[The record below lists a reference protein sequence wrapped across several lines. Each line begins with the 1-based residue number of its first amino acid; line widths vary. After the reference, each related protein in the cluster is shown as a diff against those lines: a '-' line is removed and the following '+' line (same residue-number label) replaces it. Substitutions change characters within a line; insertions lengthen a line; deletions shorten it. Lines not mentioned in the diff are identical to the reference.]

1 MQIFSKPMKQ
11 ITDSLLMIRPVAF
24 RMNEQ
29 TAVNNYFQEDLAEKN
44 ANINTLA
51 QAEFDDFV
59 AKLREV
65 GVNVIVEHDDILA
78 DTPDS
83 IFPNNWVSFHA
94 DGTVALYPM
103 FAENRRKER
112 RMEVFRR
119 LESEGFIIEQFMDY
133 SEAEQED
140 VFLEGTG
147 SLILDRVNKKAY
159 CALSPRA
166 DESLFIEF
174 CEDFEYDPVVFTAY
188 QTVEDKRLPIYHTNV
203 MMCVADEFC
212 VICLDSIDDKKERK
226 NVVNHLKQTGKEIIN
241 ITEQQLQ
248 HFAGNMLQVQGS
260 EHKYLVMSAAAERS
274 LNQEQRDQI
283 EKHCP
288 ILSSELHT
296 VETCG
301 GGSARCMM
309 AEVFLPRA

>member
-1 MQIFSKPMKQ
+1 
-11 ITDSLLMIRPVAF
+11 
-24 RMNEQ
+24 
-29 TAVNNYFQEDLAEKN
+29 
-44 ANINTLA
+44 
-51 QAEFDDFV
+51 
-59 AKLREV
+59 
-65 GVNVIVEHDDILA
+65 
-78 DTPDS
+78 
-83 IFPNNWVSFHA
+83 
-94 DGTVALYPM
+94 
-103 FAENRRKER
+103 
-112 RMEVFRR
+112 MEVFRR

>member
-1 MQIFSKPMKQ
+1 MQQ
-11 ITDSLLMIRPVAF
+11 ITDTLLMIRPVAF

-147 SLILDRVNKKAY
+147 SLILDRLNKKAY

-283 EKHCP
+283 EKYCP

-296 VETCG
+296 IETCG